1 MRICAREHMFASA
14 VTQAY
19 SEIIVNI
26 DSPFAGNAEDVFD
39 SPFALQKRIVTR
51 WPTAMRPTA

>member
-39 SPFALQKRIVTR
+39 SLFALQKRIVTR
-51 WPTAMRPTA
+51 WPTAM